1 MAEFV
6 HLHLHTEFSL
16 LDGACRIDELLD
28 EAVKLK
34 MPALAVT
41 EHGNLFS
48 SVVFHDHARDRG
60 LKPILGCEVYVAQG
74 SRFDKSGPQT
84 ETNHL
89 VLLAETNE
97 GYKNLI
103 KLVSAGYTEGF
114 YYRPRID
121 KELLAQH
128 ATGLIGLSSCLKGE
142 VASALKVEQTRQALD
157 AAGRLRDIL
166 GRDNFFLEMQY
177 QGIDEQK
184 TVNRGIVPLARD
196 LDLRLVATNDVHYLR
211 QGDSQPHDVLLCIGT
226 GKTVTDAQRL
236 RYTGDQFF
244 LKTADQM
251 AGVFKDHPDALKN
264 TLLVAERCNVTIPK
278 GQNHLPSFGVPEG
291 FTLDQYFEHVVRDG
305 FAQRSTRLH
314 QLAASGRLKHTLDEY
329 ARRLEYEIEMIKKM
343 GYTGYFLIVWD
354 FIRYAREEGIPVGPG
369 RGSAAGSLVA
379 WCMRITDVDPLDFGL
394 IFERFLNPER
404 VSLPDID
411 VDFCERRRGEVIDY
425 VTRKYGRENVAQ
437 IITFGTM
444 KAKAVVRDVGRALDM
459 PYADVNN
466 IAKQIPPALDM
477 TLDKALAENPVLKDM
492 VARDPKV
499 KEVIEIGKRLEG
511 MSRHASV
518 HAAGV
523 VIAPGPITDYAPL
536 YKGNR
541 DEITTQWNMKEVE
554 RIGLLKMDFLGL
566 STLTLIQDCLAEI
579 KRTEGIALD
588 IDSIPLDDPK
598 TYKVFGD
605 GAAFGIFQ
613 FESSGMRELL
623 RKAKPERL
631 DDLIALNALYRPGPL
646 KSGMVDDWVA
656 RKQGRTE
663 VKYELPQLE
672 PILSETYGVIA
683 YQEQV
688 MRVAQSLAG
697 FTLGQADV
705 LRKAMGKKDPKVM
718 AKQREAFMEG
728 ARSKGINEKKATKIF
743 DLMEYFAGYGFNK
756 SHSTAYALLAYQTGF
771 LKANYPWHFA
781 AALLTIEAQ
790 NTDKLALYLA
800 ESRDR
805 GIPVLP
811 PDINQSQLNFTVE
824 AGRGVRFGLTAIK
837 GLGEGAIKSII
848 QAREALG
855 GRIPSL
861 HALCVELDLRLANKR
876 VFEALVKAGACDT
889 LVDADRHPP
898 LRMPLPVIRARLFAS
913 IESAF
918 EHGSRTQRDKELGQ
932 TDLFVSLTESVNIGD
947 GQPSAILLPMVPPWS
962 EIEQLNFEKEALGL
976 YWSGHPIDRWA
987 DDLREYGSKTT
998 KDLIVKKEAGDTLQD
1013 DGIDETVSMTP
1024 SVNGSDR
1031 PAAAPANGNGN
1042 GNANGRPLA
1051 EDISIGGIVSGLRPL
1066 KTRKGDRMCVFMLD
1080 DAHGSIEVVVFPE
1093 AFKQHGHLAENGNT
1107 VCVAGRFERDD
1118 ESARIL
1124 ASEIVPIEIVRERL
1138 AKSVAIRLSMP
1149 PHGRAT
1155 LEKLF
1160 DVLAHHKGDRRVAF
1174 VIHEQEKHIRVTADV
1189 SGIRVR
1195 PSERLVSE
1203 VEKICGAG
1211 SVSLRPSTIA
1221 QDAPSKVEGR

>member
-1 MAEFV
+1 MTPDFV

-28 EAVKLK
+28 EAVRLK

-41 EHGNLFS
+41 EHGNMFS

-89 VLLAETNE
+89 VLLAETDE

-121 KELLAQH
+121 KELLAAH
-128 ATGLIGLSSCLKGE
+128 STGLIGLSSCLKGE
-142 VASALKVEQTRQALD
+142 VASALRVEQARPALE
-157 AAGRLRDIL
+157 AAARLRDIL
-166 GRDNFFLEMQY
+166 GQRNFFLEMQY
-177 QGIDEQK
+177 QGIEEQK
-184 TVNRGIVPLARD
+184 VVNRGILPLARE
-196 LDLRLVATNDVHYLR
+196 LNLPLIATNDVHYLR
-211 QGDSQPHDVLLCIGT
+211 QGDYQPHDILLCIGT
-226 GKTVTDAQRL
+226 GKTVNDAQRL

-244 LKTADQM
+244 LKTAEQM
-251 AGVFKDHPDALKN
+251 AQVFADHPDALKN
-264 TLLVAERCNVTIPK
+264 TLAIAERCNVTIPK
-278 GQNHLPSFGVPEG
+278 GQNHLPSFGVPDG
-291 FTLDQYFEHVVRDG
+291 FTLDQYFEHVVREG
-305 FAQRSTRLH
+305 FAQRMTRLQ
-314 QLAASGRLKHTLDEY
+314 QLATAGRVRHTVEEY
-329 ARRLEYEIEMIKKM
+329 TRRLEYELEMIRKM
-343 GYTGYFLIVWD
+343 GYVGYFLIVWD

-379 WCMRITDVDPLDFGL
+379 WCMRITDVDPLDFDL

-459 PYADVNN
+459 PYADVDR

-492 VARDPKV
+492 AAKDPKV
-499 KEVIEIGKRLEG
+499 KEVIDIGRRLEG

-536 YKGNR
+536 YKGAR

-554 RIGLLKMDFLGL
+554 RVGLLKMDFLGL
-566 STLTLIQDCLAEI
+566 STLTLIRDCLDEI
-579 KRTEGIALD
+579 RRTEGVDLD
-588 IDSIPLDDPK
+588 IDSVPLDDAK
-598 TYKVFGD
+598 TYKVFGE
-605 GAAFGIFQ
+605 GAAYGIFQ

-646 KSGMVDDWVA
+646 KSGMVDDFIS

-663 VKYELPQLE
+663 IKYELAQLE
-672 PILSETYGVIA
+672 PILSDTYGVIA

-688 MRVAQSLAG
+688 MRIAQSLAG
-697 FTLGQADV
+697 FSLGQADV

-718 AKQREAFMEG
+718 AKQREAFMDG
-728 ARSKGINEKKATKIF
+728 ARAKGINEKKAGKIF

-756 SHSTAYALLAYQTGF
+756 SHSTAYAFLAFQTAY
-771 LKANYPWHFA
+771 LKANYPWHFT

-790 NTDKLALYLA
+790 NTDKLSTYLA
-800 ESRDR
+800 EARER

-811 PDINQSQLNFTVE
+811 PDINESQLHFSVE
-824 AGRGVRFGLTAIK
+824 RERGVRFGLTAIK
-837 GLGEGAIKSII
+837 GLGEGAVKSILE
-848 QAREALG
+848 ARAALG

-861 HALCVELDLRLANKR
+861 HALCEILDLRLVNKR
-876 VFEALVKAGACDT
+876 VFEALVKSGACDS
-889 LVDADRHPP
+889 LVTDAAANGQPSS
-898 LRMPLPVIRARLFAS
+898 LRQTRARLFAS
-913 IESAF
+913 IDGAC
-918 EHGSRTQRDKELGQ
+918 EHGSRTQRNKDLGQ
-932 TDLFVSLTESVNIGD
+932 EDLFGGSEDEVSGPVSVRLPD
-947 GQPSAILLPMVPPWS
+947 VPSWT
-962 EIEQLNFEKEALGL
+962 EIEQLNYEKESLGL
-976 YWSGHPIDRWA
+976 FWSGHPVDRYA
-987 DDLREYGSKTT
+987 TDLHLYGARITAE
-998 KDLIVKKEAGDTLQD
+998 LNIRKEPAPVPDEGE
-1013 DGIDETVSMTP
+1013 DG
-1024 SVNGSDR
+1024 
-1031 PAAAPANGNGN
+1031 AASAVPVAQPPT
-1042 GNANGRPLA
+1042 RVA
-1051 EDISIGGIVSGLRPL
+1051 EDISIGGIVSALRPL
-1066 KTRKGDRMCVFMLD
+1066 KTRKGDRMCVFMLE
-1080 DAHGSIEVVVFPE
+1080 DATGSVEVVVFPE
-1093 AFKQHGHLAENGNT
+1093 AFKQYGHCASDNGQM
-1107 VCVAGRFERDD
+1107 VLVKGRFERDD
-1118 ESARIL
+1118 DSARVL
-1124 ASEIVPIEIVRERL
+1124 AAEIVPLEMVRERL
-1138 AKSVAIRLSMP
+1138 AKLVAIRLSTP
-1149 PHGRAT
+1149 PHDRGTFER
-1155 LEKLF
+1155 LW
-1160 DVLAHHKGDRRVAF
+1160 DVFAQHKGDRPVAF
-1174 VIHEQEKHIRVTADV
+1174 DVELQGASGRLRVKIDV
-1189 SGIRVR
+1189 NTQIRVR
-1195 PSERLVSE
+1195 PSEELVSE

-1211 SVSLRPSTIA
+1211 SVSLR
-1221 QDAPSKVEGR
+1221 

>member
-1 MAEFV
+1 MTDFV

-41 EHGNLFS
+41 EHGNMFS
-48 SVVFHDHARDRG
+48 SVVFHDHARERG

-89 VLLAETNE
+89 VLLAETDE

-121 KELLAQH
+121 KDLLAQH
-128 ATGLIGLSSCLKGE
+128 SKGLIGLSSCLKGE
-142 VASALKVEQTRQALD
+142 VASALKVEQARPALE
-157 AAGRLRDIL
+157 AAARLRDIL
-166 GRDNFFLEMQY
+166 GPNNFFLEMQY
-177 QGIDEQK
+177 QGIEEQK
-184 TVNRGIVPLARD
+184 TVNRGIIPLARE
-196 LDLRLVATNDVHYLR
+196 LNLPLVATNDVHYLR
-211 QGDSQPHDVLLCIGT
+211 QGDYQPHDILLCIGS
-226 GKTVTDAQRL
+226 GKTVQDEKRL

-244 LKTADQM
+244 LKTAEQM
-251 AGVFKDHPDALKN
+251 ASVFRGHEDALKN

-278 GQNHLPSFGVPEG
+278 GTNHLPVFGVPDG
-291 FTLDQYFEHVVRDG
+291 LTLDEYFERVARDG
-305 FAQRSTRLH
+305 FAQRLPRLQKLQAAGSLRHTIDEYTTRL
-314 QLAASGRLKHTLDEY
+314 D
-329 ARRLEYEIEMIKKM
+329 YEIAMIKEM

-354 FIRYAREEGIPVGPG
+354 FIRYGRERGIPVGPG

-379 WCMRITDVDPLDFGL
+379 WCLRITDVDPIHYDLL
-394 IFERFLNPER
+394 FERFLNPER
-404 VSLPDID
+404 VSMPDID
-411 VDFCERRRGEVIDY
+411 VDFCERRRGEVIEY

-492 VARDPKV
+492 VAKDPKV

-536 YKGNR
+536 YKGQR
-541 DEITTQWNMKEVE
+541 DEIVTQWNMKEVE
-554 RIGLLKMDFLGL
+554 RVGLLKMDFLGL
-566 STLTLIQDCLAEI
+566 STLTLIDDALKEI
-579 KRTEGIALD
+579 KRTEGIDLD
-588 IDSIPLDDPK
+588 IDNVPLDDAK
-598 TYKVFGD
+598 TYKVFQE
-605 GAAFGIFQ
+605 GAAYGIFQ

-623 RKAKPERL
+623 RKARPDRL

-646 KSGMVDDWVA
+646 KSGMVDDYIA
-656 RKQGRTE
+656 RKQGTKE
-663 VKYELPQLE
+663 VKYDLQQLA
-672 PILSETYGVIA
+672 PILGDTYGVIA

-688 MRVAQSLAG
+688 MLIAQALAG
-697 FTLGQADV
+697 FSLAQADM

-718 AKQREAFMEG
+718 AKMRADFMDG
-728 ARSKGINEKKATKIF
+728 ALAKGINEKKATKIF

-756 SHSTAYALLAYQTGF
+756 SHSTAYAFLAYQTAY

-790 NTDKLALYLA
+790 NTDKLAVYLA

-811 PDINQSQLNFTVE
+811 PDITESRLNFTVE
-824 AGRGVRFGLTAIK
+824 PGRGVRFGLTAIK
-837 GLGEGAIKSII
+837 GLGEGAINAII
-848 QAREALG
+848 QARELLG

-861 HALCVELDLRLANKR
+861 HALCEVLDLRIANKR
-876 VFEALVKAGACDT
+876 VFEALVKSGACDT
-889 LVDADRHPP
+889 IIGPGTGASTGA
-898 LRMPLPVIRARLFAS
+898 PLPAVRAKLFAA

-918 EHGSRTQRDKELGQ
+918 EHGARTQRNKDLGQ
-932 TDLFVSLTESVNIGD
+932 VDLFGGGEEEAGPTVVR
-947 GQPSAILLPMVPPWS
+947 LPDVPPWS
-962 EIEQLNFEKEALGL
+962 EIDQLNFEKESLGL

-998 KDLIVKKEAGDTLQD
+998 KDLVVKKEADAPQD
-1013 DGIDETVSMTP
+1013 DSGDDSIAPAAGS
-1024 SVNGSDR
+1024 SNGNDR
-1031 PAAAPANGNGN
+1031 PGHGFPSGNGN
-1042 GNANGRPLA
+1042 GRLVA
-1051 EDISIGGIVSGLRPL
+1051 EEISIGGIVSGLRPL
-1066 KTRKGDRMCVFMLD
+1066 KTRRGDRMCVFMLD

-1093 AFKQHGHLAENGNT
+1093 AFKQHGHLAEAGKT

-1118 ESARIL
+1118 ESSRIL
-1124 ASEIVPIEIVRERL
+1124 ASEIVPIEMVRERL

-1155 LEKLF
+1155 FEKLLE
-1160 DVLAHHKGDRRVAF
+1160 VLAHHKGDRRVAF
-1174 VIHEQEKHIRVTADV
+1174 VIHEQEKHIRVTADI

-1195 PSERLVSE
+1195 PSESLVSE
-1203 VEKICGAG
+1203 VERICGAG
-1211 SVSLRPSTIA
+1211 SVSLRSSTPT
-1221 QDAPSKVEGR
+1221 QDAPGKAEGR